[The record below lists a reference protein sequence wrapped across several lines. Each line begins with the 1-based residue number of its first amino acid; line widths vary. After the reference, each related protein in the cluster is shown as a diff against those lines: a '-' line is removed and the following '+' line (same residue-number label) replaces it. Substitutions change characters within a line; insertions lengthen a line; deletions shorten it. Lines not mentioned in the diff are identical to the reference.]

1 MSSMLVLHNREELK
15 KIPASMES
23 RRKRENPNDKH
34 FNPKTLKI
42 DIPDLTPREI
52 VELVIK
58 YKTIPNI
65 YVRTATLSCISKNKW
80 LKFNNTKNEEY
91 QLKRCLDI
99 IIGVILFILSCPI
112 LLATSIA
119 IRVTSKGGAI
129 FQQPRVNNEL
139 KIFSLYKFR
148 TMSHLSEDDNIHKT
162 YMQNSI
168 KNPNPTQ
175 RVHKLIDDPRI
186 TGIGKWVR
194 RLSIDE
200 LPQLINVLKGD
211 MSLIGPRPPIP
222 YEVEEYAKW
231 QYARF
236 KAKPGLTG
244 LWQVKGRSLIPFDEM
259 VLLDLY
265 YSLNRSVWG
274 DLKILLYTI
283 PIVLSLKGA
292 F

>member
-1 MSSMLVLHNREELK
+1 MSIVLVIHNRKELK
-15 KIPASMES
+15 NKAL
-23 RRKRENPNDKH
+23 
-34 FNPKTLKI
+34 PKTLNSIKV
-42 DIPDLTPREI
+42 DIPDLTAKEI
-52 VELVIK
+52 VELVLK
-58 YKTIPNI
+58 YNTIHNI
-65 YVRTATLSCISKNKW
+65 YVRTATLSSISKSKW
-80 LKFNNTKNEEY
+80 LKFNSAKNKEY
-91 QLKRCLDI
+91 QIKRCLDI
-99 IIGVILFILSCPI
+99 IIGSILFILSSPI

-119 IRVTSKGGAI
+119 IKLTSKGGAI

-148 TMSHLSEDDNIHKT
+148 TMSHLSENDNIHKT
-162 YMQNSI
+162 YMQDTI
-168 KNPNPTQ
+168 KNPNPT
-175 RVHKLIDDPRI
+175 RKVHKLVDDPRI

-244 LWQVKGRSLIPFDEM
+244 LWQVKGRSLISFNEM

-265 YSLNRSVWG
+265 YAFNRSVWG
-274 DLKILLYTI
+274 DLKILCRTI